1 MPRIT
6 ISVSEETLE
15 QLKEFSVEDRR
26 SISVTADL
34 LLQSAIKEKL
44 RKRKPKIDEKDN
56 S

>member
-6 ISVSEETLE
+6 ISVSEETYD
-15 QLKEFSVEDRR
+15 QLKEFATEDRR
-26 SISVTADL
+26 SVSVTTDL

-44 RKRKPKIDEKDN
+44 RKRKPKVDEKDN

>member
-6 ISVSEETLE
+6 ITVSEETLM
-15 QLKEFSVEDRR
+15 QLKEFAMEDRR
-26 SISVTADL
+26 SVSVVSDI

-44 RKRKPKIDEKDN
+44 RKRKPKDEKDN